1 MKQHHFSGELYQNT
15 QCSIENWNYREPSDS
30 PKISQQQLSIFAGVA
45 NLLSFVP
52 DSNIFLR
59 RCNILVEPTG
69 TTIDLVKPLSAM
81 VSLCLILLIFQQLPA
96 AIFNQIQ
103 PCYLLFS
110 AKLKRTTSRLP
121 NYCCLIYKVITNLI

>member
-45 NLLSFVP
+45 NLFSFVP
-52 DSNIFLR
+52 DSNVFLR

-81 VSLCLILLIFQQLPA
+81 VSH
-96 AIFNQIQ
+96 
-103 PCYLLFS
+103 
-110 AKLKRTTSRLP
+110 
-121 NYCCLIYKVITNLI
+121 V